1 MTRALFLRTRWC
13 SRSGRVD
20 GKFVHV
26 QSICSLA
33 RAHHLESLCVNPP
46 PRAYIQVGD
55 RLCDSKKNGRRSS
68 VLKWGRAVYGGVE
81 HRKHWEQCKGER
93 DVFFRIK

>member
-1 MTRALFLRTRWC
+1 MFGQPRDLWQLA
-13 SRSGRVD
+13 G
-20 GKFVHV
+20 
-26 QSICSLA
+26 QSHIRYEHS
-33 RAHHLESLCVNPP
+33 
-46 PRAYIQVGD
+46 AYIQVGD

-93 DVFFRIK
+93 DVFARIK